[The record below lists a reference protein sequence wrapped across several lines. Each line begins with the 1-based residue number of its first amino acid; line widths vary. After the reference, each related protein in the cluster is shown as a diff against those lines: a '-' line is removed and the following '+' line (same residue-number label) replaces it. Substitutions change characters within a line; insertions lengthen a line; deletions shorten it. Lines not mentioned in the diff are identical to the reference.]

1 MPIQCIKICIYLSL
15 IAFSTQTF
23 SNELTIDDSYTPSER
38 YARYVKQDPTL
49 VRPTLSFED
58 GQQIIFNRR
67 YKEINGREL
76 HLDIF
81 LPAKQRASGQSI
93 MLVHGG
99 GWRAGDKSH
108 FYPMANLL
116 AKRGF
121 VVVLPEYRL
130 SIEAEYPA
138 GLVDLNHARVWL
150 AEHADEFLIDPNHI
164 AIGGG
169 SSGGHMAA
177 LIANTANK
185 PWFKGSEITVSTV
198 FNAVIDLDG
207 VLDFRTPLAIK
218 NENKKKDQSAAGL
231 WFGGAMEDTLSK
243 WEQAS
248 TAKHIHKESPP
259 ILIISSGQLRFTAG
273 KDDVIKQ
280 LNQFGIPNQYYE
292 FNQVIHTFWLFEPY
306 LTQTVD
312 MVERFFKNLD
322 L

>member
-1 MPIQCIKICIYLSL
+1 MFVQSLKGCVYLSL
-15 IAFSTQTF
+15 IVFSTQIF
-23 SNELTIDDSYTPSER
+23 ANELTIDDSYTPSER
-38 YARYVKQDPTL
+38 YARYVKQDPKL
-49 VRPTLSFED
+49 VRPILHFED

-130 SIEAEYPA
+130 SIEAQYPA

-150 AEHADEFLIDPNHI
+150 AENADEFSIDANFI

-177 LIANTANK
+177 LLANTANK
-185 PWFKGSEITVSTV
+185 PWFRGSDITVSTA

-207 VLDFRTPLAIK
+207 VLDFTTPLAIK
-218 NENKKKDQSAAGL
+218 HENDKKEKSAAGL
-231 WFGGAMEDTLSK
+231 WFGGAMQDTLSQ
-243 WEQAS
+243 WQQAS
-248 TAKHIHKESPP
+248 TAKHIHKDSPP

-273 KDDVIKQ
+273 KDAVVSQ
-280 LNQFGIPNQYYE
+280 LNKYGTPNQYYE

-306 LTQTVD
+306 LSQTVD
-312 MVERFFKNLD
+312 MVDLFFKKLD

>member
-1 MPIQCIKICIYLSL
+1 MVAQCIKGWFYLSL
-15 IAFSTQTF
+15 IVVSTQAF
-23 SNELTIDDSYTPSER
+23 AKERIIDDSYTPSER
-38 YARYVKQDPTL
+38 FARYVKQDPTL

-58 GQQIIFNRR
+58 GQQVIFNRR

-81 LPAKQRASGQSI
+81 LPVKLRASGQSI
-93 MLVHGG
+93 ILVHGG

-130 SIEAEYPA
+130 SIEAEYPS

-150 AEHADEFLIDPNHI
+150 AEHADEFSIDPNHI

-177 LIANTANK
+177 LVANTANK
-185 PWFKGSEITVSTV
+185 PWFKDTAITLATT
-198 FNAVIDLDG
+198 FNAVVDLDG
-207 VLDFRTPLAIK
+207 LLDFTTPLAIK
-218 NENKKKDQSAAGL
+218 NENKENSAAAL
-231 WFGGAMEDTLSK
+231 WFGGSMQDRLSK
-243 WEQAS
+243 WQQAS

-273 KDDVIKQ
+273 KDDVVNQ
-280 LNQFGIPNQYYE
+280 LNKFGIPNQYYE
-292 FNQVIHTFWLFEPY
+292 FKQVIHTFWLFEPY
-306 LTQTVD
+306 LSQTVD
-312 MVERFFKNLD
+312 MVDLFFKKLD

>member
-1 MPIQCIKICIYLSL
+1 MFIQSIKSYVSL
-15 IAFSTQTF
+15 CLMVCTTQIF
-23 SNELTIDDSYTPSER
+23 AKQLIIDDSYTASER

-49 VRPTLSFED
+49 IRPILSFDD

-67 YKEINGREL
+67 YKEINSREL

-93 MLVHGG
+93 MMVHGG

-130 SIEAEYPA
+130 SIEAENPA

-150 AEHADEFLIDPNHI
+150 AEHADEFSIDPSFI

-177 LIANTANK
+177 LLANTANK
-185 PWFKGSEITVSTV
+185 PWFKGDDITVSTE
-198 FNAVIDLDG
+198 FNAVVDLDG
-207 VLDFRTPLAIK
+207 LLDFTTPLAIK
-218 NENKKKDQSAAGL
+218 NENKENSAAAL
-231 WFGGAMEDTLSK
+231 WFGGSMKDRLSM
-243 WEQAS
+243 WQQAS

-273 KDDVIKQ
+273 KDDVVNQ
-280 LNQFGIPNQYYE
+280 LNKFGIPNQYYE
-292 FNQVIHTFWLFEPY
+292 FKQVIHTFWLFEPY
-306 LTQTVD
+306 LSQTVD
-312 MVERFFKNLD
+312 MVDLFFKKLD